1 MENIVSTIHN
11 TPGLFTLIII
21 WSIAWKA
28 AATWHAARNSQL
40 GWFIALFIINTAGV
54 LEIIYL
60 AFFRKKNIQK
70 QE

>member
-11 TPGLFTLIII
+11 TPWLFSLIVI

-28 AATWHAARNSQL
+28 LATWHAARNGQL
-40 GWFIALFIINTAGV
+40 VWFIALFIINTAGI

-60 AFFRKKNIQK
+60 AFFRKKKI
-70 QE
+70 

>member
-11 TPGLFTLIII
+11 TPWLFALIVV
-21 WSIAWKA
+21 WSITWKA
-28 AATWHAARNSQL
+28 IATWHAARNSQL

-60 AFFRKKNIQK
+60 AFFRKKK
-70 QE
+70 T

>member
-11 TPGLFTLIII
+11 TPWLLTVIVI

-28 AATWHAARNSQL
+28 IATWHAARNNQL

-60 AFFRKKNIQK
+60 AFFAKKKTRNLV
-70 QE
+70 